1 MNRVPLLALGVI
13 ATVGLVWLV
22 AFAAFATYDAV
33 GDGDMMDEMWEMM
46 GDMGGMMDGGMM
58 GGGGPETEG
67 SASGAGEVVIEDFR
81 FEPTILNVTPG
92 TVVKWT
98 NRDSAAH
105 TATSDDFDTGRLD
118 RGESGEIRF
127 DRTGTFEYI
136 CTYHAQMEG
145 RVVVAA
151 TPQE

>member
-1 MNRVPLLALGVI
+1 MNKISFLALG
-13 ATVGLVWLV
+13 ALAAVGLVWLA

-46 GDMGGMMDGGMM
+46 GDMGDMHGMM

-81 FEPTILNVTPG
+81 FQPTVLNVTPG

-98 NRDSAAH
+98 NQDSAPH
-105 TATSDDFDTGRLD
+105 TATSNDFDTDRLD
-118 RGESGEIRF
+118 KGEAGEIRF

-136 CTYHAQMEG
+136 CTYHPQMEG
-145 RVVVAA
+145 RVVVA
-151 TPQE
+151 E